1 MIAAGEE
8 AQAVVRATLPPAQK
22 LISKEFVKSGTVLKP
37 QMLKDAFESIKGA
50 ITIVYPQ
57 GLPEWD
63 PVREAIEDVEDLA
76 GTAASKLVYPP
87 MEATLWW
94 AGKEL
99 VREKL
104 LSDFVGK
111 NDKTKIIV
119 KIQKV
124 FFIHDSAVLVHPRG
138 KCRCRKKSKRI

>member
-1 MIAAGEE
+1 
-8 AQAVVRATLPPAQK
+8 VVRATLPPAQK
-22 LISKEFVKSGTVLKP
+22 LISKEFAKSGIVLKP

-124 FFIHDSAVLVHPRG
+124 FLIHSSVALVLLHE
-138 KCRCRKKSKRI
+138 KCKCLKRNKRT